1 MSTMPTTERTASPWS
16 QQRLTQWLTCSGTF
30 PVIALALTMIVMREA
45 PEWMM
50 LALLS
55 YSAIILSFL
64 GGIHWGIGL
73 SAQRASRLVLAVL
86 PALYAWGAFLL
97 PWPWSAWVL
106 ALGFVLMLGVDWLDR
121 FHSLEYRKLRLAASS
136 VVVLHLL
143 AAAMFVSPTPPTL
156 ASAQTLS
163 QTLVEKTIMKNVL
176 GTELQLC
183 SSNPRTG
190 FYRNGYCETGP
201 DDRGTHTVC
210 AVVTEQFLDFTLNQ
224 GNDLITPRPD
234 YNFPGLN
241 PGDRWCLCALR
252 WQESLLAGVAPPV
265 VLEATEAKTLDYVKR
280 EDLMSHAWP
289 QFTGAK

>member
-1 MSTMPTTERTASPWS
+1 MQTTKTPSYLGL
-16 QQRLTQWLTCSGTF
+16 QQRLVQWLTCSGTF
-30 PVIALALTMIVMREA
+30 PVIALALTMIFYREV

-50 LALLS
+50 QALLS
-55 YSAIILSFL
+55 YSAIILGFL

-73 SAQRASRLVLAVL
+73 SAQRASRFILAVL

-136 VVVLHLL
+136 VVVLHLI
-143 AAAMFVSPTPPTL
+143 AAALFVSPASATL
-156 ASAQTLS
+156 ASVQPLPQA
-163 QTLVEKTIMKNVL
+163 LVEKVTMKNVL

-210 AVVTEQFLDFTLNQ
+210 AVVTEEFLEYTLSQ

-234 YNFPGLN
+234 YNFLGLN

-265 VLEATEAKTLDYVKR
+265 VLEASEAKSLDYVNR
-280 EDLMSHAWP
+280 DELMRHAWP

>member
-1 MSTMPTTERTASPWS
+1 
-16 QQRLTQWLTCSGTF
+16 
-30 PVIALALTMIVMREA
+30 
-45 PEWMM
+45 
-50 LALLS
+50 
-55 YSAIILSFL
+55 
-64 GGIHWGIGL
+64 
-73 SAQRASRLVLAVL
+73 
-86 PALYAWGAFLL
+86 
-97 PWPWSAWVL
+97 
-106 ALGFVLMLGVDWLDR
+106 
-121 FHSLEYRKLRLAASS
+121 
-136 VVVLHLL
+136 
-143 AAAMFVSPTPPTL
+143 
-156 ASAQTLS
+156 
-163 QTLVEKTIMKNVL
+163 MKNVL

-252 WQESLLAGVAPPV
+252 WQESLLAGAAPPV